1 MTSTPFEFRQNIS
14 ILRAT
19 GGTARDLHE
28 LRQGIASVSDETVYH
43 HTYQYFQKG
52 LIREY
57 TNDFA
62 QWVGESLEERAL
74 AEQLSNV
81 DPYEFPSVGELRAR
95 VLDVID
101 AYLKEFPEPRSA
113 RKKDEFH
120 FADSVTVSFPL
131 GIKARNLA
139 ELLMGI
145 KYVDEN
151 SLYHHFYEAR
161 VRLSQ
166 KSDDFSTWIE
176 AALSKPDL
184 AASIRAI
191 DPFMHSIEGI
201 RSHLVALLDH
211 EVQRD
216 MQSSGVE
223 R

>member
-1 MTSTPFEFRQNIS
+1 MNVPFEFRQNVS

-19 GGTARDLHE
+19 GGTARDLRE
-28 LRQGIASVSDETVYH
+28 LRQGIASVPDEAIYH

-62 QWVGESLEERAL
+62 QWAGESLEERAL
-74 AEQLSNV
+74 AEQLSNI
-81 DPYEFPSVGELRAR
+81 DPYEFRSVAELRGRILA
-95 VLDVID
+95 VID
-101 AYLKEFPEPRSA
+101 AYLESFPEPRSA

-120 FADSVTVSFPL
+120 FADSVTISYPL

-145 KYVDEN
+145 KYVDEH

-161 VRLSQ
+161 VRLDQ
-166 KSDDFSTWIE
+166 RSDDFSTWIE
-176 AALSKPDL
+176 TALGKRAL
-184 AASIRAI
+184 AAAIRGL

-201 RSHLVALLDH
+201 RTYLLELIDQ

-216 MQSSGVE
+216 MQSAGGE